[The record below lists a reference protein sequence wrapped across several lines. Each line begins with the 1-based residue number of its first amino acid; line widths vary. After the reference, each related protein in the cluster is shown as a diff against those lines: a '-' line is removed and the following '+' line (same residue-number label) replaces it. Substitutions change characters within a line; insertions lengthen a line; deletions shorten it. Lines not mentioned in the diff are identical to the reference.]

1 MFLLSLC
8 LVFINADFTI
18 CGHSESQFQ
27 PSVIFVDSLYYVF
40 WSDFRQSMS
49 IYGARV
55 KPDGTVI
62 DSTGVFF
69 YQGYSAYGIRTAYD
83 GQNLLFVFRYGC

>member
-1 MFLLSLC
+1 MLVLNIC
-8 LVFINADFTI
+8 LMLINSDFVI
-18 CGHSESQFQ
+18 CGHEESQFQ

-40 WSDFRQSMS
+40 WSDFRYSMS
-49 IYGARV
+49 VYGIRV

-69 YQGYSAYGIRTAYD
+69 YQGYSTYGIRTAYD